1 MALAHTIEFA
11 SLEELYLDPL
21 NPRLGRANS
30 GASVTQSQVL
40 ERMRGW
46 SLEELAV
53 SFMENGFWPQE
64 AVIVVKEELY
74 GQPEKLVVVEGNRRI
89 ASLKYL
95 EKAKSGEQVPRNW
108 RQMCVDATPHEDLF
122 TKIPYILADSR
133 SDVIAFLGYRHVT
146 GIKEWN
152 PAEKAEFIA
161 RMVDEQGM
169 SYDAIRRQI
178 GSRVDTVRRNYIAF
192 RILDQIES
200 QGIEISDTGMKN
212 RFSVLFLSLREA
224 GVQNFLGVNIRAEP
238 EDARTPV
245 SAEKF
250 DELSEFSKW
259 LFGTNERLPI
269 FTDSR
274 QVGNFARVLSSA
286 EAVEYLRSSPNFSF
300 ELALQ
305 KAGIEDEE
313 IEIQLKEASNQI
325 ELALSRVHLHLE
337 SEPIQKAVQRLALN
351 AKELLSKFPSIT
363 REAGLR
369 IGEGTDA

>member
-21 NPRLGRANS
+21 NPRLGRAKS

-40 ERMRGW
+40 ELMRGW

-53 SFMENGFWPQE
+53 SFLENGFWPQE

-95 EKAKSGEQVPRNW
+95 EKAMSGEQVPRNW
-108 RQMCVDATPHEDLF
+108 RQMCVDVTPHEDLF

-200 QGIEISDTGMKN
+200 LGIEVSDAGMEN

-224 GVQNFLGVNIRAEP
+224 GVQDFLGVNIRAEP

-245 SAEKF
+245 PTENF
-250 DELSEFSKW
+250 DELSEFGRW
-259 LFGTNERLPI
+259 LFGTEDRGPI

-274 QVGNFARVLSSA
+274 EVGNFARILSSA

-313 IEIQLKEASNQI
+313 IEIQLREASNQM

-337 SEPIQKAVQRLALN
+337 SEPIKNAVRRLALN

-369 IGEGTDA
+369 IGAGTDA